1 VLTQDDDY
9 NESTAQIIKDVLPG
23 IERKEW
29 ENFWIIPDRESA
41 IRTALLEAQKNDAI
55 VIAGK
60 WDEHVMVTN
69 HGIVEY
75 NDKKV
80 VLKVL
85 KEIDDNKV
93 M

>member
-1 VLTQDDDY
+1 
-9 NESTAQIIKDVLPG
+9 
-23 IERKEW
+23 
-29 ENFWIIPDRESA
+29 
-41 IRTALLEAQKNDAI
+41 
-55 VIAGK
+55 
-60 WDEHVMVTN
+60 MVTN